1 MSAALEASQLSRRY
15 GGRWALR
22 GCSLSVAPG
31 RVVALVGPNG
41 AGKST
46 LIQLAVGLLEPT
58 CGSVRVFGADPRH
71 GGPPALAKVGYVAQ
85 DHPLYA
91 RFSVADLLRMGQA
104 LNTRWDE
111 PAARR
116 RLESLD
122 IPLRQ
127 RAGTLSGGQQ
137 AQVALALALAKRPE
151 LLILDEPVASLDP
164 LARREFMS
172 GLMDAV
178 AAGGLTVL
186 LSSHVVS
193 ELEQVCDYLIVLS
206 RGQVQ
211 VAGDT
216 EALLARHRRL
226 TGPRTGHPD
235 RVPGVGTV
243 VRSSHTDRQTSL
255 IAHMDG
261 ASPPDWDVQPLSVE
275 DLVLAYLAA
284 PEAGLLPG
292 PAGLAVPGGA
302 TR

>member
-1 MSAALEASQLSRRY
+1 M
-15 GGRWALR
+15 
-22 GCSLSVAPG
+22 
-31 RVVALVGPNG
+31 
-41 AGKST
+41 
-46 LIQLAVGLLEPT
+46 
-58 CGSVRVFGADPRH
+58 RVFGADPRR
-71 GGPPALAKVGYVAQ
+71 GGPPALARIGYLAQ

-91 RFSVADLLRMGQA
+91 RFSVADLLRMGRA
-104 LNTRWDE
+104 LNVRWDDA
-111 PAARR
+111 AARR
-116 RLESLD
+116 RLEGLG

-178 AAGGLTVL
+178 AAEGLTVL

-206 RGQVQ
+206 RGRVQ

-226 TGPRTGHPD
+226 TGPRTDHPD
-235 RVPGVGTV
+235 RLPGVSAV
-243 VRSSHTDRQTSL
+243 VRSSCTDRQTSL
-255 IAHMDG
+255 IALTSG
-261 ASPPDWDVQPLSVE
+261 ASPPDWDVQRLSVE
-275 DLVLAYLAA
+275 DLVLAYLAE
-284 PEAGLLPG
+284 PEARLLPG
-292 PAGLAVPGGA
+292 PAGLAAPRGA